1 MSRSVMRFIAFRTEL
16 LAYLFIIFYHV
27 QENDKSVLDLVL
39 VIVMVVI
46 LSAGDA
52 VWESQPP
59 AILQSFYGLER
70 RHGQLQDVAVAGMV
84 RAVRDR
90 SCVGGEQVHLH
101 EVHRAAGSAGGGI
114 LVCGV
119 SG

>member
-1 MSRSVMRFIAFRTEL
+1 MGVAASRHSAV
-16 LAYLFIIFYHV
+16 
-27 QENDKSVLDLVL
+27 VLWTRQR
-39 VIVMVVI
+39 
-46 LSAGDA
+46 A
-52 VWESQPP
+52 
-59 AILQSFYGLER
+59 ER
-70 RHGQLQDVAVAGMV
+70 RHGQLQDVAVARMV